1 MGTLWMVSVLD
12 YVLKISYASS
22 LMFYM
27 PTNFAFQVRKR
38 LKQGL
43 LATSLV
49 KGTSRPDGT
58 VASESAEVAL

>member
-1 MGTLWMVSVLD
+1 
-12 YVLKISYASS
+12 
-22 LMFYM
+22 MFQGAMFDM

-43 LATSLV
+43 LVTSLV

-58 VASESAEVAL
+58 VASESAEVALLNLPLCLVFSV

>member
-1 MGTLWMVSVLD
+1 
-12 YVLKISYASS
+12 
-22 LMFYM
+22 MFQGAMLYM
-27 PTNFAFQVRKR
+27 PTNFAFPVRKR